1 VASQFGQRGTPFTLA
16 PIPRKMAIRTGAC
29 LDDYQVFARRAGHSN
44 AALQEQADRL
54 FLRKY

>member
-1 VASQFGQRGTPFTLA
+1 
-16 PIPRKMAIRTGAC
+16 MAIRTGAC